1 MITNER
7 PLLATIDQHV
17 EGDRARVTVTLGLG
31 DEVYSG
37 TAEGSVDPQQR
48 SRLVGEATLR
58 ALEQVFDGELH
69 LDLSAVGSTDLGPV
83 RIALAQVKEASWSD
97 YLIGSS
103 LVREGD
109 AATATAKAV
118 LDALNRRI
126 ASEALSEVE

>member
-1 MITNER
+1 M
-7 PLLATIDQHV
+7 
-17 EGDRARVTVTLGLG
+17 TVTLGLG
-31 DEVYSG
+31 DDVYSG
-37 TAEGSVDPQQR
+37 VAEGSVDPQHR

-58 ALEQVFDGELH
+58 ALEQLSGGELQ

-83 RIALAQVKEASWSD
+83 RIALAQVRESRWSD

-118 LDALNRRI
+118 LDALNRRLVTV
-126 ASEALSEVE
+126 AE